1 MLQGHY
7 SENIR
12 ALSIGDKD
20 SNFSTY

>member
-7 SENIR
+7 NENIR